1 MKKYK
6 GSFSMEASYILPI
19 ILACIL
25 VVIDLSV
32 LLHEEVHVRV
42 EMQMEKASVDMVKAM
57 YRREYIKELLGEY
70 YED

>member
-42 EMQMEKASVDMVKAM
+42 KMQMEKASVDMVKAM

>member
-6 GSFSMEASYILPI
+6 GSFAIEASYILPI
-19 ILACIL
+19 VLVCIL
-25 VVIDLSV
+25 VVVDLGI
-32 LLHEEVHVRV
+32 LLHEEVHARV

>member
-32 LLHEEVHVRV
+32 LLHEEVHARV
-42 EMQMEKASVDMVKAM
+42 EMQMEKASIDMVKAM